1 MNSDINAI
9 QSWVRRHPYRT
20 GMAMLLT
27 GLLLV
32 DQIFPPP
39 VPHDGAGLV
48 VVARDGSPLRGWPD
62 KDGVWRFPV
71 TPGQVSP
78 RYLDALLTYE
88 DRWFY
93 WHPGFNPVAMLRAG
107 WQWIAHR
114 HIVSGGSTLSM
125 QVARALEPVPRSLPG
140 KLRQIARAVQLEL
153 RLSKRDILTLYL
165 NHAPMGGIVEGVEM
179 ASRSYLGKSAAQLS
193 AAEAAL
199 LVVLPQAPSRLRPDR
214 HAERAQQARDKVL
227 RRMAEL
233 HHWSR
238 DEVADALIEQ
248 VGANPPRMTWLA
260 PLAAERLHQAA
271 KRDGRSHGRGNP
283 VAVVRST
290 LDRDMQVTVERM
302 LTDRV
307 AQLPR
312 FVSMAALVMDS
323 QSLEILAYAGS
334 ADFSDPRRFSH
345 VDMVRGIRSP
355 GSTLKPFLY
364 GMALDDGIIHSE
376 SLMADTPQS
385 FGGYDPGN
393 FQASFSGPVSVSEA
407 LQRSLN
413 VPAVDLLDR
422 IGPAR
427 FSARLSSAGLHLRLP
442 KDAAPNLSIIL
453 GGAGTSLEELVG
465 AYRSLAA
472 GGMAG
477 TPRIMPESP
486 VREARMM
493 SAGAA
498 FIIRSILEGGG
509 HPDQPFVEHNASGV
523 HLAWKTGTS
532 YGFRDAW
539 AVGVSGRYTIGVWIG
554 RPDGTPNPGFFG
566 ANVAAPLLHQIALA
580 LPRSDMP
587 VPSRPT
593 EVSSSHI
600 CWPLGTA
607 AGTTRPEH
615 CHVKRSAWI
624 LRDTIPPTL
633 PDRLRARGLIET
645 IWLDPQTKLRTTPA
659 CQPGA
664 QQREVARWPAL
675 LEAWLAPA
683 QRQLLGLV
691 AWSPDCQQASTVGS
705 IRLMGLRNGS
715 RLRAAPGQ
723 GKLVVSLEAVGGT
736 GVHYWLLDGQ
746 QVAAA
751 SARKRQNFLLSSAG
765 RHSIV
770 VIDMAGHYDSLVFEV
785 DGLGGVLGNGAGA
798 VSAQNR
804 PGISGKTS
812 IQEMDA
818 SFN

>member
-1 MNSDINAI
+1 VIG
-9 QSWVRRHPYRT
+9 WLRRHPWR
-20 GMAMLLT
+20 GSLAVLLS
-27 GLLLV
+27 GLLLL
-32 DQIFPPP
+32 DQLFPPP
-39 VPHDGAGLV
+39 IPHDSTGLV

-62 KDGVWRFPV
+62 ADGVWRFPV
-71 TPGQVSP
+71 TPAQVSP

-93 WHPGFNPVAMLRAG
+93 WHPGINPFAMLRAA
-107 WQWIAHR
+107 WQWVAHER
-114 HIVSGGSTLSM
+114 IVSGGSTLSM
-125 QVARALEPVPRSLPG
+125 QVARALEPVPRSIPG
-140 KLRQIARAVQLEL
+140 KLRQVARALQLEL

-179 ASRSYLGKSAAQLS
+179 ASRGYLGKSAAQLS
-193 AAEAAL
+193 PAEAAL

-214 HAERAQQARDKVL
+214 HPGLAQQARDKVL
-227 RRMAEL
+227 RRMAAL
-233 HHWSR
+233 KHWSAA
-238 DEVADALIEQ
+238 EVDDAMIEK
-248 VGANPPRMTWLA
+248 VGANSPRLAWRA

-271 KRDGRSHGRGNP
+271 MRNGRRGAP
-283 VAVVRST
+283 ATIVRST
-290 LDRDMQVTVERM
+290 LDRDMQVMLERM
-302 LTDRV
+302 LADRV
-307 AQLPR
+307 SQLPR

-323 QSLEILAYAGS
+323 KSMEILAYAGS

-364 GMALDDGIIHSE
+364 AMALDDGIIHSE

-393 FQASFSGPVSVSEA
+393 FQASFSGPVSASEA

-427 FSARLSSAGLHLRLP
+427 FAARLSSAGLRLRLP

-465 AYRSLAA
+465 AYRALAA
-472 GGMAG
+472 DGMAG
-477 TPRIMPESP
+477 APRITPDAP

-493 SAGAA
+493 SPGAA

-509 HPDQPFVEHNASGV
+509 HPDQPFVEDDTSGV
-523 HLAWKTGTS
+523 RLAWKTGTS

-539 AVGVSGRYTIGVWIG
+539 AVGVSGRYTMGVWIG

-580 LPRSDMP
+580 LPHSDALARSNPKD
-587 VPSRPT
+587 VTSAY
-593 EVSSSHI
+593 I

-607 AGTTRPEH
+607 ASATPPEH

-624 LRDTIPPTL
+624 LRGTIPPTL

-645 IWLDPQTKLRTTPA
+645 VWFDPHTRLRTTPA
-659 CQPGA
+659 CQPNA
-664 QQREVARWPAL
+664 QQQEAARWPAL
-675 LEAWLAPA
+675 LEAWLPA
-683 QRQLLGLV
+683 GKGPLSMT
-691 AWSPDCQQASTVGS
+691 AWSADCPQANSVGS
-705 IRLMGLRNGS
+705 IRLMGLSNGS
-715 RLRAAPGQ
+715 RLKAAPGKTQ
-723 GKLVVSLEAVGGT
+723 LVVTLDAVGGT
-736 GVHYWLLDGQ
+736 GLHYWLLDGHQ
-746 QVAAA
+746 IATG
-751 SARKRQNFLLSSAG
+751 SSRTRQSFTLGGAG
-765 RHSIV
+765 MHSIA
-770 VIDMAGHYDSLVFEV
+770 VIDAAGHYDSVVFEV
-785 DGLGGVLGNGAGA
+785 D
-798 VSAQNR
+798 R
-804 PGISGKTS
+804 I
-812 IQEMDA
+812 
-818 SFN
+818 